1 MVGLFF
7 IRILWLK
14 LLRNCFQRRD
24 PRPMAEFFPII
35 FGPFDFRR
43 ARANLR
49 ACNGASYQWEG
60 IPERQLVRPLLV
72 SVDGV
77 TVLNF
82 KTGIS
87 ET

>member
-1 MVGLFF
+1 
-7 IRILWLK
+7 
-14 LLRNCFQRRD
+14 
-24 PRPMAEFFPII
+24 MAEFFPII